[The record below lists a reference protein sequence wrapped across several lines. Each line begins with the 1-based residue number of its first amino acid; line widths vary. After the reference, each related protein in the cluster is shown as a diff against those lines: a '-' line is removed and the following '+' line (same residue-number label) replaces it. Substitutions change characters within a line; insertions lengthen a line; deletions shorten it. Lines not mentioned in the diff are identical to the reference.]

1 MTMATKN
8 QKIPV
13 EVLFAGADIGGIK
26 LQPHLVKTK
35 RLVTVEMIC
44 PRSAIA
50 KKTVAKEVKFQK
62 SKADVRGQCWTER
75 VMHREDVEG
84 HFGLAVQLSEVLD
97 DEWFEKFIRTTF
109 KIALK
114 EFRGLMQKYT
124 VGIEDIAS
132 APLDALAQMEGTYP
146 GPKTVAQG
154 VADVTEAMM
163 PEPGQSVF
171 VEVPLHRPKF
181 AKTVGSIRLEVRA

>member
-1 MTMATKN
+1 MKKV
-8 QKIPV
+8 QI
-13 EVLFAGADIGGIK
+13 EVLIAGAEIGGIK
-26 LQPHLVKTK
+26 LQPHLLKTT
-35 RLVTVEMIC
+35 RLVTVDMVC
-44 PRSAIA
+44 PRAAIA

-62 SKADVRGQCWTER
+62 AKADLKGQGWTER
-75 VMHREDVEG
+75 ILHREDVDG

-97 DEWFEKFIRTTF
+97 DEWFEKFLRATF

-124 VGIEDIAS
+124 VGIDDIAS
-132 APLDALAQMEGTYP
+132 APIDALAQMEGTYP

-154 VADVTEAMM
+154 VLDVTEGML
-163 PEPGQSVF
+163 PEAGKTVT

-181 AKTVGSIRLEVRA
+181 SKVIGHVKLELRA

>member
-1 MTMATKN
+1 MATKN
-8 QKIPV
+8 QKVQV
-13 EVLFAGADIGGIK
+13 EVLLVGAEIGGIK
-26 LQPHLVKTK
+26 LQPHLLKTR
-35 RLVTVEMIC
+35 RLVTVDMVC

-62 SKADVRGQCWTER
+62 AKADLKGQGWTER
-75 VMHREDVEG
+75 VMFREDVDG

-97 DEWFEKFIRTTF
+97 DEWFEKFLRATA

-114 EFRGLMQKYT
+114 EFRDLAKSYT
-124 VGIEDIAS
+124 VGISDIAS
-132 APLDALAQMEGTYP
+132 APIDALAQMEGTYP

-154 VADVTEAMM
+154 VLDVTEAML
-163 PEPGQSVF
+163 PEAGGAVT

-181 AKTVGSIRLEVRA
+181 MKKIGHVKLELRA

>member
-1 MTMATKN
+1 MATKN
-8 QKIPV
+8 QKVAV
-13 EVLFAGADIGGIK
+13 EVLLVGAEIGGIK
-26 LQPHLVKTK
+26 LQPHLVKTT
-35 RLVTVEMIC
+35 RLLTVDLIC
-44 PRSAIA
+44 PRASIA
-50 KKTVAKEVKFQK
+50 KKTAAKEVKFQK
-62 SKADVRGQCWTER
+62 AKADLKGQGWTER
-75 VMHREDVEG
+75 VMHREDVDG

-97 DEWFEKFIRTTF
+97 DEWFEKFLRATF

-124 VGIEDIAS
+124 VGIDDIAS

-154 VADVTEAMM
+154 VLDVTEGML
-163 PEPGQSVF
+163 PEAGQAVT

-181 AKTVGSIRLEVRA
+181 TKTVGRVKLELRA